1 VNSERILVYCN
12 QIRFDMDKRMHLITY
27 PSGTVGPLPPAPP
40 KRYTVAEY
48 QHLIEI
54 GAFAD
59 NERNEL
65 IEGWLIP
72 KMSRIPRHDV
82 ALDKSQDAIRPL
94 LPSGWR
100 LRIQSAITTSDSEPE
115 PDLAIVPGPPDRYVH
130 SHPVPSEIAA
140 LIEVSDASLTFDRN
154 TKGRVYARA
163 NIEVYWIV
171 NLIDRQV
178 EVYTKPDSTAVEP
191 SYASRQD
198 YSENES
204 VPLVIAGQ
212 QMVLVPVRSLLP
224 N

>member
-1 VNSERILVYCN
+1 
-12 QIRFDMDKRMHLITY
+12 MHLITY

-48 QHLIEI
+48 QHLIRI
-54 GAFAD
+54 GAFAN

-72 KMSRIPRHDV
+72 KTSRNPRHDV
-82 ALDKSQDAIRPL
+82 ALDKTQDTIRPL

-115 PDLAIVPGPPDRYVH
+115 PDIAIVQEPPDRYMN

-154 TKGRVYARA
+154 TKGRMYARA

-178 EVYTKPDSTAVEP
+178 EVYTKPDSQAIDP

-198 YSENES
+198 FSENES
-204 VPLVIAGQ
+204 APLIIAGQ
-212 QMVLVPVRSLLP
+212 QVAIVPVRSMLP
-224 N
+224 S